1 MKIRRIILYAA
12 ASLCLTFAAVLLFFD
27 FVLPNTFQERFCANN
42 SRHCVG
48 LIKKRR
54 GLGPN
59 ATTTTFVIFGVDG
72 LFDFATLR
80 ENYIVFDPE
89 TFVTVNWIDE
99 TTLKIDYADGA
110 YEIRGTIPVPLK
122 VRFSKEGS

>member
-42 SRHCVG
+42 GSHCVG

-54 GLGPN
+54 GFGPN

-72 LFDFATLR
+72 LFDFTRLR
-80 ENYIVFDPE
+80 KNYIVFDPE
-89 TFVTVNWIDE
+89 TVVTVNWIDE
-99 TTLKIDYADGA
+99 TTLEIDYADGA
-110 YEIRGTIPVPLK
+110 YEIRGAIPVPLK
-122 VRFSKEGS
+122 VRFSKGGS

>member
-12 ASLCLTFAAVLLFFD
+12 ASLCLTFVAVLLFFD
-27 FVLPNTFQERFCANN
+27 FVLPNTFQERFCANI

-48 LIKKRR
+48 LIKNRR
-54 GLGPN
+54 GFGPG
-59 ATTTTFVIFGVDG
+59 ATNTTFVIFGVDG
-72 LFDFATLR
+72 LFDFARLR

-89 TFVTVNWIDE
+89 TVVTVNWIDE

-122 VRFSKEGS
+122 VRFSKAGS